1 MKLKT
6 GMNDRSVRV
15 TLLGTGTST
24 GIPVIGCA
32 CRVCTSSDP
41 RNSRLRCSCYVQTPD
56 VNILI
61 DAGPDFR
68 YQALRTPVTRI
79 DAVLITHH
87 HFDHVVG
94 LDDLRPYLFN
104 NRTAIPCYTDAHTA
118 GVLEKMF
125 SYIFKDRDYPGVA
138 NLDLISV
145 AKPFEVVDRTTGTG
159 SIRIKPVP
167 VRHGNLSIFGYRI
180 GHFAYL
186 TDTSSIPESSFRL
199 LDDLDV
205 LVLDGLRHEPHTK
218 HLTLHDAVEIAG
230 KIGAK
235 QTYFVHMA
243 HSILHEEEDAQL
255 PECMNLGY
263 DGLTF
268 NARLS

>member
-1 MKLKT
+1 MPNL
-6 GMNDRSVRV
+6 D
-15 TLLGTGTST
+15 
-24 GIPVIGCA
+24 
-32 CRVCTSSDP
+32 
-41 RNSRLRCSCYVQTPD
+41 
-56 VNILI
+56 ILI

-68 YQALRTPVTRI
+68 YQAIRTPISNI

-94 LDDLRPYLFN
+94 LDDLRPFLFN
-104 NRTAIPCYTDAHTA
+104 NRSAIPCYADSKTTE
-118 GVLEKMF
+118 VLKNMF

-138 NLDLISV
+138 NLDLVSV
-145 AKPFEVVDRTTGTG
+145 DGPFDVVDRSTGLNST
-159 SIRIKPVP
+159 RVTPVP
-167 VRHGNLSIFGYRI
+167 VSHGDLTIFGYRI

-186 TDTSSIPESSFRL
+186 TDTSAVPASSLHL
-199 LDDLDV
+199 LHDLDV

-218 HLTLHDAVEIAG
+218 HMTLLDAVDTAA

-243 HSILHEEEDAQL
+243 HSILHEEEDAKL
-255 PECMNLGY
+255 PEFVNLGY

-268 NARLS
+268 ETRL